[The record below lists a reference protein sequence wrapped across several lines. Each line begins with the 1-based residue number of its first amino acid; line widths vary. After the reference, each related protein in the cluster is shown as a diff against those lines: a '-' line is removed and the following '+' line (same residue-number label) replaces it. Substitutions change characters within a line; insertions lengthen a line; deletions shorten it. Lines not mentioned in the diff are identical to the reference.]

1 LVTHQRQL
9 SDEQIR
15 VICDRGG
22 VIGLVFDAWMMH
34 SGWKRGET
42 TPASAK
48 LKLNRI
54 VDHADHICQ
63 TTGSSSC
70 VGIGSDLD
78 GGYGTEQCPQDIESI
93 ADLQN
98 LEKLMESK
106 GYSTKDILGFFSKN
120 FLNVLEKAW
129 S

>member
-1 LVTHQRQL
+1 MVPHQRQL

-15 VICDRGG
+15 IICDRGG

-34 SGWKRGET
+34 PGWKRGET
-42 TPASAK
+42 TPKSAN

-63 TTGSSSC
+63 TTGSSAC

-98 LEKLMESK
+98 LEKMMESK